1 MYQTIYDVVEK
12 RGRVKTGILLN
23 GKDAGLKYLS
33 EEGSFFYPEGAE
45 RNKEAEEFLKASVEA
60 AVETGVVKNGDQEIF
75 VETYEKNP
83 RLIILGG
90 GHVSLPVA
98 EIGRMLG
105 FHVTVMD
112 DREEFVTEERFPMAD
127 ERIFGEFDTLSD
139 RIPPYE
145 NAYYVVVTRGHLGD
159 SACARAI
166 LKRSFAYFGMIGSER
181 RTERTQNMYQKIY
194 DAVEK
199 RGRIKTGI
207 LLNGEDA
214 GLKYLAEESSFFYPE
229 GAERNKEAEEFLKA
243 SVEAA
248 VETGVV
254 KNGDQEIF
262 VETYEKN
269 PRLIILGGGHVSL
282 PVAEIG
288 RMLGFHVTVMDDREE
303 FVTEERFP
311 MADERIFGEFDTL
324 SDRIP
329 PYENAYYVV
338 VTRGHLGDSACAR
351 AILKRPFAYFGMIGS
366 RTKVRITREK
376 LLKEGFTEE
385 QLDQIHAPI
394 GLPIGGQMPAE
405 IAVSIMA
412 EIVQEKNR
420 HFRTYCDEEVEA
432 AVRRSTPGTMV
443 TIIEKKGS
451 SPRGTGSKM
460 FVFQDGNTAGSIGG
474 GKVEFEAGKH
484 AVNIRNT
491 ETKVYELGQGAG
503 DLGMICGGTVRV
515 LFEPVNM

>member
-1 MYQTIYDVVEK
+1 MFLFLKFDLDKLNSDLLYYLKVLKTKGVIRKGKLEFAEKNKKDKKIIIIELTDEVEK
-12 RGRVKTGILLN
+12 EL
-23 GKDAGLKYLS
+23 DKYIS
-33 EEGSFFYPEGAE
+33 
-45 RNKEAEEFLKASVEA
+45 
-60 AVETGVVKNGDQEIF
+60 
-75 VETYEKNP
+75 
-83 RLIILGG
+83 
-90 GHVSLPVA
+90 
-98 EIGRMLG
+98 
-105 FHVTVMD
+105 
-112 DREEFVTEERFPMAD
+112 
-127 ERIFGEFDTLSD
+127 
-139 RIPPYE
+139 
-145 NAYYVVVTRGHLGD
+145 
-159 SACARAI
+159 
-166 LKRSFAYFGMIGSER
+166 
-181 RTERTQNMYQKIY
+181 
-194 DAVEK
+194 
-199 RGRIKTGI
+199 
-207 LLNGEDA
+207 
-214 GLKYLAEESSFFYPE
+214 
-229 GAERNKEAEEFLKA
+229 
-243 SVEAA
+243 
-248 VETGVV
+248 
-254 KNGDQEIF
+254 
-262 VETYEKN
+262 
-269 PRLIILGGGHVSL
+269 
-282 PVAEIG
+282 
-288 RMLGFHVTVMDDREE
+288 
-303 FVTEERFP
+303 
-311 MADERIFGEFDTL
+311 
-324 SDRIP
+324 

-432 AVRRSTPGTMV
+432 AVRRRTPGTMV

-460 FVFQDGNTAGSIGG
+460 FVFRDGSTAGSIGG

>member
-12 RGRVKTGILLN
+12 RGRIKTGILLN
-23 GKDAGLKYLS
+23 GKDAGLKYLA
-33 EEGSFFYPEGAE
+33 EENSFFYPEGAE

-60 AVETGVVKNGDQEIF
+60 AVETSVVKSG
-75 VETYEKNP
+75 
-83 RLIILGG
+83 
-90 GHVSLPVA
+90 
-98 EIGRMLG
+98 
-105 FHVTVMD
+105 

-127 ERIFGEFDTLSD
+127 ERIFGD
-139 RIPPYE
+139 
-145 NAYYVVVTRGHLGD
+145 
-159 SACARAI
+159 
-166 LKRSFAYFGMIGSER
+166 
-181 RTERTQNMYQKIY
+181 
-194 DAVEK
+194 
-199 RGRIKTGI
+199 
-207 LLNGEDA
+207 
-214 GLKYLAEESSFFYPE
+214 
-229 GAERNKEAEEFLKA
+229 
-243 SVEAA
+243 
-248 VETGVV
+248 
-254 KNGDQEIF
+254 
-262 VETYEKN
+262 
-269 PRLIILGGGHVSL
+269 
-282 PVAEIG
+282 
-288 RMLGFHVTVMDDREE
+288 
-303 FVTEERFP
+303 
-311 MADERIFGEFDTL
+311 FDTL

-432 AVRRSTPGTMV
+432 AVRRRTPGTMV

-460 FVFQDGNTAGSIGG
+460 FVFRDGSTAGSIGG

>member
-23 GKDAGLKYLS
+23 GKDAGLKYLL
-33 EEGSFFYPEGAE
+33 EESSFFYPKRAE

-60 AVETGVVKNGDQEIF
+60 AVETSVVKSG
-75 VETYEKNP
+75 
-83 RLIILGG
+83 
-90 GHVSLPVA
+90 
-98 EIGRMLG
+98 
-105 FHVTVMD
+105 

-127 ERIFGEFDTLSD
+127 ERIFGD
-139 RIPPYE
+139 
-145 NAYYVVVTRGHLGD
+145 
-159 SACARAI
+159 
-166 LKRSFAYFGMIGSER
+166 
-181 RTERTQNMYQKIY
+181 
-194 DAVEK
+194 
-199 RGRIKTGI
+199 
-207 LLNGEDA
+207 
-214 GLKYLAEESSFFYPE
+214 
-229 GAERNKEAEEFLKA
+229 
-243 SVEAA
+243 
-248 VETGVV
+248 
-254 KNGDQEIF
+254 
-262 VETYEKN
+262 
-269 PRLIILGGGHVSL
+269 
-282 PVAEIG
+282 
-288 RMLGFHVTVMDDREE
+288 
-303 FVTEERFP
+303 
-311 MADERIFGEFDTL
+311 FDTL

-432 AVRRSTPGTMV
+432 AVRRRTPGTMV

-460 FVFQDGNTAGSIGG
+460 FVFRDGSTAGSIGG

>member
-12 RGRVKTGILLN
+12 RGRIKTGILLN
-23 GKDAGLKYLS
+23 GKDAGLKYLA
-33 EEGSFFYPEGAE
+33 EENSFFYPEGAE

-60 AVETGVVKNGDQEIF
+60 AVETSVVKSG
-75 VETYEKNP
+75 
-83 RLIILGG
+83 
-90 GHVSLPVA
+90 
-98 EIGRMLG
+98 
-105 FHVTVMD
+105 

-127 ERIFGEFDTLSD
+127 ERIFGD
-139 RIPPYE
+139 
-145 NAYYVVVTRGHLGD
+145 
-159 SACARAI
+159 
-166 LKRSFAYFGMIGSER
+166 
-181 RTERTQNMYQKIY
+181 
-194 DAVEK
+194 
-199 RGRIKTGI
+199 
-207 LLNGEDA
+207 
-214 GLKYLAEESSFFYPE
+214 
-229 GAERNKEAEEFLKA
+229 
-243 SVEAA
+243 
-248 VETGVV
+248 
-254 KNGDQEIF
+254 
-262 VETYEKN
+262 
-269 PRLIILGGGHVSL
+269 
-282 PVAEIG
+282 
-288 RMLGFHVTVMDDREE
+288 
-303 FVTEERFP
+303 
-311 MADERIFGEFDTL
+311 FDTL

-376 LLKEGFTEE
+376 LLKEGFMEE

-432 AVRRSTPGTMV
+432 AVRRRTPGTMV

-460 FVFQDGNTAGSIGG
+460 FVFRDGSTAGSIGG